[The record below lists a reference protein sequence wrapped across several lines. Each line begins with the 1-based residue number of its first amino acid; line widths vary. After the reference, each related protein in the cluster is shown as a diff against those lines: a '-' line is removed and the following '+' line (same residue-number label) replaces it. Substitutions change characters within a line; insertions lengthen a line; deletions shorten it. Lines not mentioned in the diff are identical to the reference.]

1 MNEDFDTP
9 KPGYPPGWLDG
20 LLAAAWAPPNLPLF
34 GDGVV
39 TSGWDRFPL
48 APAASTR
55 SFDPASAV
63 AGSAS
68 AANIPPNGGALAASD
83 LPLDGPRAASLSWD
97 SFPLAQ
103 PASTRSPDPAS
114 GAASGSASAA
124 DIWSNGGA
132 LAAPDVPLDSPRAAP
147 ISWDSFPLAQTQTK
161 ASSPLA
167 PANPTA
173 GAPALPPGVTLDQP
187 SVAAD
192 VFKAV
197 PVKLAQ
203 GTLGLVGSAGDTRQY
218 GNEIID
224 TAGDYLGAPDWLK
237 TGLKVAN
244 DIGSLI
250 GNPGSI
256 MTSADLQNKAEQVT
270 GPFYEPK
277 TLPGKVLGTIASFV
291 PAAIGGEGAILPRI
305 IKQAGVPGV
314 ASEAAGQLAQLAQGT
329 AAEKFARPAAAI
341 AASVAAHKVG
351 AQFPINEAPRDLS
364 RRLISGYPHL
374 VRVDAKRL
382 RDAVERDTGAPLNLR
397 QVKMDAVRRA
407 GGDTEYPY
415 VQVNDRGQP
424 RIDDGTHNVAAA
436 AERGQAIDVAATTPQ
451 QAQALRQFSP
461 DRAAL
466 LLKALLAANAAMLPF
481 RMPVAQPRQ

>member
-9 KPGYPPGWLDG
+9 KPAYPPGWLDP
-20 LLAAAWAPPNLPLF
+20 LVAAAWAPPKLPLF
-34 GDGVV
+34 D
-39 TSGWDRFPL
+39 SGLPRSAWDRFPL
-48 APAASTR
+48 VPAATSR
-55 SFDPASAV
+55 SPDPATAAASAS
-63 AGSAS
+63 GSAS
-68 AANIPPNGGALAASD
+68 AANIWP
-83 LPLDGPRAASLSWD
+83 
-97 SFPLAQ
+97 
-103 PASTRSPDPAS
+103 
-114 GAASGSASAA
+114 
-124 DIWSNGGA
+124 NGGA
-132 LAAPDVPLDSPRAAP
+132 LAAPDLPLDSPGAAP
-147 ISWDSFPLAQTQTK
+147 ISWDSFPLAQTKTE

-173 GAPALPPGVTLDQP
+173 GTPALPPGVTLDQP

-203 GTLGLVGSAGDTRQY
+203 GTLGLVGTAGDTRQL
-218 GNEIID
+218 GNAIID
-224 TAGDYLGAPDWLK
+224 ETGDYLRAPDWLK
-237 TGLKVAN
+237 TGLKGAN
-244 DIGSLI
+244 NIVSLI

-270 GPFYEPK
+270 GQFYEPK

-291 PAAIGGEGAILPRI
+291 PAAIAGEGAILPRM
-305 IKQAGVPGV
+305 IKQAVVPGV

-329 AAEKFARPAAAI
+329 AAEKFARPAAAF

-351 AQFPINEAPRDLS
+351 AQFPINETPRDLI

-382 RDAVERDTGAPLNLR
+382 RDEIERDMGTPLNLR
-397 QVKMDAVRRA
+397 QVKADAVRRA

-415 VQVNDRGQP
+415 VQLNDRGQP
-424 RIDDGTHNVAAA
+424 RIDDGTHNVAVA

-451 QAQALRQFSP
+451 QAQALQQFSP

-481 RMPVAQPRQ
+481 RIPVAQARQ